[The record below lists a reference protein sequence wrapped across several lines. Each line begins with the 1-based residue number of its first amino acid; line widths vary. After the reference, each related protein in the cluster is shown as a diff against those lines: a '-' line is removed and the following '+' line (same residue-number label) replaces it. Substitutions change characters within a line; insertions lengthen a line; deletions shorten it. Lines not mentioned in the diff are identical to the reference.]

1 MHGISNSYIAF
12 SPKASRLYK
21 FFLQSHDRIKNT
33 LVFKAFFHKKPWRI
47 DPVFLEL
54 NLPRGLQG
62 GTPCV
67 PKKLAL
73 FQKQENFYIVDEAA
87 SAP

>member
-1 MHGISNSYIAF
+1 
-12 SPKASRLYK
+12 
-21 FFLQSHDRIKNT
+21 
-33 LVFKAFFHKKPWRI
+33 VFKAFFHKKPGRI
-47 DPVFLEL
+47 DPVFSEL
-54 NLPRGLQG
+54 NLPQGLQG

-73 FQKQENFYIVDEAA
+73 FQKKENFYIVDEAA